1 MVLQAVEANDPRG
14 VLEALRRELAK
25 RIPEAS
31 DRDLPA
37 LVLRL
42 TVVEK
47 ELAGL
52 KPVEGGAVDDLAA
65 RRKKRR
71 SDSAAQ

>member
-1 MVLQAVEANDPRG
+1 MVLEAVEADDPRG

-25 RIPEAS
+25 RIPGAS

-42 TVVEK
+42 TLVEK

-52 KPVEGGAVDDLAA
+52 RPSEGGAVDDLAA
-65 RRKKRR
+65 RRAARR
-71 SDSAAQ
+71 SDAEAL